1 MYSRTFIKQRNSWTT
16 VTTFQGSGKKNRERM
31 RNIMRVYIHIPKDQ
45 CVAIIR
51 YAQLL
56 YIFFDF
62 PIISQIVHLSNQD
75 ISQDFHLA
83 TKVYSLME
91 HQFKIVKYIYD
102 VQLKLEIVMYACK
115 ITRKP
120 CDIHNV
126 PLYVENHKTTTMKKF
141 SSCIHI
147 YMKCL

>member
-1 MYSRTFIKQRNSWTT
+1 MDHGHDISRQWQEKQRKNEKYYACIYPYPKGSMRGYNKIC
-16 VTTFQGSGKKNRERM
+16 TTF
-31 RNIMRVYIHIPKDQ
+31 VY
-45 CVAIIR
+45 
-51 YAQLL
+51 
-56 YIFFDF
+56 FFDF